1 MEESVRRAFVP
12 LRLGARARRDARGV
26 VLLMLGFVVS
36 GGSPTLALDGSRPAD
51 TVLLNGEILLF
62 EGVEQL
68 GPGGPPPAPPK
79 FAQALAI
86 TEGRI
91 AWIGTTTEVRPHI
104 GPGTKVVDLG
114 GRMVM
119 PGIID
124 GHFHGTRATDC
135 HLGYEGGTV
144 PQILARLQACLDRG
158 DQVALKQTGT
168 RFGATYF
175 FGEAIEPP
183 GTPLTRYDL
192 DRLDT
197 TRPVLVRNADG
208 HKFWMNSRAIAN
220 ASIDEK
226 TPDPAGG
233 TIGRDANRKPN
244 GFFADYD
251 IGDWGPKA
259 PVTEEARL
267 EVVRRTNA
275 DANRAGI
282 NGRLRSGR
290 RRRTRSRSGRS
301 CRTTASSTLAG
312 QPRPV
317 GLLRPRQPRSQRVSR
332 RRSTPSA
339 STSGTPR
346 ASSTSRASRSTATES
361 WSTRP

>member
-91 AWIGTTTEVRPHI
+91 AWIGTTTEARPHI

-124 GHFHGTRATDC
+124 GHFHGTRGDRLPPGVRGRHGAADP
-135 HLGYEGGTV
+135 GPAPGVPGSRRPGGPQEDGHAIRGDLLLRRGHRAAGHPTH
-144 PQILARLQACLDRG
+144 PIRPGPFGHHAAGPRTQRRRAQILDEQPGDR
-158 DQVALKQTGT
+158 
-168 RFGATYF
+168 
-175 FGEAIEPP
+175 
-183 GTPLTRYDL
+183 
-192 DRLDT
+192 
-197 TRPVLVRNADG
+197 
-208 HKFWMNSRAIAN
+208 
-220 ASIDEK
+220 
-226 TPDPAGG
+226 
-233 TIGRDANRKPN
+233 
-244 GFFADYD
+244 
-251 IGDWGPKA
+251 
-259 PVTEEARL
+259 
-267 EVVRRTNA
+267 
-275 DANRAGI
+275 
-282 NGRLRSGR
+282 
-290 RRRTRSRSGRS
+290 
-301 CRTTASSTLAG
+301 
-312 QPRPV
+312 
-317 GLLRPRQPRSQRVSR
+317 
-332 RRSTPSA
+332 
-339 STSGTPR
+339 
-346 ASSTSRASRSTATES
+346 
-361 WSTRP
+361 